1 MTTEEKK
8 KELQNI
14 IQSADEGLTNVLM
27 EAAAEYQVASKEEFV
42 LSKEYIVE
50 LERRSADL
58 RSGKVKGYT
67 YEETIEMAKKI
78 LKEKYNVIYNPIDF
92 RSEA

>member
-14 IQSADEGLTNVLM
+14 IQSADQELTNVLM

-42 LSKEYIVE
+42 VPKEWIE
-50 LERRSADL
+50 EFEKRSADL
-58 RSGKVKGYT
+58 RSGKDKGFT
-67 YEETIEMAKKI
+67 YEEVLERTQKKF
-78 LKEKYNVIYNPIDF
+78 KEKYNVVYTPNI
-92 RSEA
+92 S